1 MSDTAFYILASQR
14 NGTLYCGSTDDLARR
29 VWEHRNGIKAKF
41 TTQYQV
47 HLLVYYEHY
56 DLLMDAR
63 SREYK
68 LKKWRRAWKLALIE
82 SMNPHWRDLYL
93 ELNI

>member
-1 MSDTAFYILASQR
+1 MSDAAFYILANKR

-41 TTQYQV
+41 TTKYKV
-47 HLLVYYEHY
+47 YLLVYYEHY

-68 LKKWRRAWKLALIE
+68 IKKWRRVWKLALIE
-82 SMNPHWRDLYL
+82 EMNPQWRDLYL
-93 ELNI
+93 DLNS